1 MYKKNLL
8 EYYDKNKGLLPITCI
23 LIIGT
28 FLRFYK
34 LDFQSLWLDELHTMQ
49 QAKPSESVK
58 DLYAFLLCCDQH
70 PPLFY
75 LTAKFFFSIFGH
87 TEFVARSIAATTGS
101 LCVLALYFLGKEL
114 ANKAVGL
121 TAATFLAINFYMKKE
136 NDMKHLRKTLWV
148 TLLLSQPLVAGG
160 NFVDNGGD
168 LLGSHF
174 TKQGWAIFETLE
186 SEESTILNTFC
197 VNLI

>member
-121 TAATFLAINFYMKKE
+121 TAATFLAINFYGISYSQEARMY
-136 NDMKHLRKTLWV
+136 MPA
-148 TLLLSQPLVAGG
+148 LL
-160 NFVDNGGD
+160 FV
-168 LLGSHF
+168 
-174 TKQGWAIFETLE
+174 
-186 SEESTILNTFC
+186 ILTF
-197 VNLI
+197 L